1 MKAPVG
7 LSSRQ
12 SGLRSKCR
20 VFSAARTGIHE
31 KGAAR
36 PFQTPKGKS
45 KRKKASRF
53 AKTGCGSQR
62 LLRCRSHPAGRCPNS
77 SSLFPPLA
85 AVVAVALFSRF
96 SDLLL
101 RSWCYLSADGKVLRK
116 PEIFGEAVKR
126 RRAKMRLRDL
136 HAEWRESPAF
146 LLGAHLSGVTRGEQ
160 PLVRASRASKVA
172 GTFLVLFWCAKE
184 NLTPRK
190 SALTPRTGAR
200 CRQSVTT
207 IISAFSSME

>member
-1 MKAPVG
+1 MSSRAGGAGSERFCIGAKFSFACQKRTRKAPAI
-7 LSSRQ
+7 STRW
-12 SGLRSKCR
+12 
-20 VFSAARTGIHE
+20 IHE

-36 PFQTPKGKS
+36 PFQTPKGLS
-45 KRKKASRF
+45 KRKKASRC

-62 LLRCRSHPAGRCPNS
+62 LLRCRSHPAGRGPNS

-136 HAEWRESPAF
+136 RANARISSIFAWSP
-146 LLGAHLSGVTRGEQ
+146 LLRN
-160 PLVRASRASKVA
+160 
-172 GTFLVLFWCAKE
+172 C
-184 NLTPRK
+184 
-190 SALTPRTGAR
+190 
-200 CRQSVTT
+200 
-207 IISAFSSME
+207 

>member
-20 VFSAARTGIHE
+20 VFSAARTGRHE

-36 PFQTPKGKS
+36 PFQTPKELS
-45 KRKKASRF
+45 KPKNASRF

-85 AVVAVALFSRF
+85 AVVAVAHFSHF
-96 SDLLL
+96 SGL
-101 RSWCYLSADGKVLRK
+101 RLRRWCYVFAELYVQQRRKVCC
-116 PEIFGEAVKR
+116 EAANR
-126 RRAKMRLRDL
+126 RIANMRLRDL
-136 HAEWRESPAF
+136 RANARISSIFAWSP
-146 LLGAHLSGVTRGEQ
+146 LL
-160 PLVRASRASKVA
+160 
-172 GTFLVLFWCAKE
+172 WNC
-184 NLTPRK
+184 
-190 SALTPRTGAR
+190 
-200 CRQSVTT
+200 
-207 IISAFSSME
+207 

>member
-1 MKAPVG
+1 MSPAIRHISSLCGDMVIGGRNNEEYVLFWCQKRTRKSPAIERLGGGEAMKAPVG

-20 VFSAARTGIHE
+20 VFSAARTGTHE

-36 PFQTPKGKS
+36 PFQTPKELS

-96 SDLLL
+96 SDLESL
-101 RSWCYLSADGKVLRK
+101 CDGD
-116 PEIFGEAVKR
+116 AV
-126 RRAKMRLRDL
+126 RAK
-136 HAEWRESPAF
+136 
-146 LLGAHLSGVTRGEQ
+146 
-160 PLVRASRASKVA
+160 
-172 GTFLVLFWCAKE
+172 
-184 NLTPRK
+184 
-190 SALTPRTGAR
+190 
-200 CRQSVTT
+200 
-207 IISAFSSME
+207 

>member
-1 MKAPVG
+1 MYNRGIERCHAGSSSLLRTKREPELVLAPVRGVRALFRWAKFSFACQKRTRKAPAIERLGGGEAMKAPVG

-36 PFQTPKGKS
+36 PFQTPKELS
-45 KRKKASRF
+45 KRKKASRC

-62 LLRCRSHPAGRCPNS
+62 LLRCRSHPAGRGPNS

-101 RSWCYLSADGKVLRK
+101 RSWCYALAGREVQQKGK
-116 PEIFGEAVKR
+116 IFGGAVNGRSTK
-126 RRAKMRLRDL
+126 KC
-136 HAEWRESPAF
+136 
-146 LLGAHLSGVTRGEQ
+146 V
-160 PLVRASRASKVA
+160 
-172 GTFLVLFWCAKE
+172 
-184 NLTPRK
+184 
-190 SALTPRTGAR
+190 
-200 CRQSVTT
+200 
-207 IISAFSSME
+207 